1 MSKKMLSLFLVSL
14 LLLPL
19 LNSVH
24 ADEGMWTDYE
34 AKNLTATFD
43 VENETTTLSWSNIDT
58 NDFLILDELKTTN
71 YSLYR
76 SDEPLNS
83 SNYLNAELIENN
95 IQACMPSDTYSE
107 CKERTHSVTKSIPP
121 STNGSFYY
129 GVVSTLQN
137 GTIISNFTE
146 GNAALAQ
153 PIQEYGSPIS
163 SPYALQGAYD
173 ATNSTTT
180 LRWIDISTVDS
191 SISEL
196 HTTTIW
202 SHEGAATPSNWDS
215 LVKTE
220 VVANISSDVKIYEI
234 VHK

>member
-1 MSKKMLSLFLVSL
+1 M
-14 LLLPL
+14 
-19 LNSVH
+19 
-24 ADEGMWTDYE
+24 
-34 AKNLTATFD
+34 
-43 VENETTTLSWSNIDT
+43 
-58 NDFLILDELKTTN
+58 
-71 YSLYR
+71 YR

-95 IQACMPSDTYSE
+95 IQACLPTDTYAE

-146 GNAALAQ
+146 NNAALGQ

-163 SPYALQGAYD
+163 SPYALQATYD
-173 ATNSTTT
+173 SMNATTT
-180 LRWIDISTVDS
+180 LLWIDISTVDS
-191 SISEL
+191 SISGA

-202 SHEGAATPSNWDS
+202 SHAIAATASNWDS
-215 LVKTE
+215 LQKSE
-220 VVANISSDVKIYEI
+220 VVANLSSDITRYEV
-234 VHK
+234 VHQQPVSRTLFYTVMHSFDEEVDTRLLSEIHWYKVLKKTT

>member
-1 MSKKMLSLFLVSL
+1 MIIVVEGFWKIPLRLIRLGLKDGLVMSKQMLSLFLVAL
-14 LLLPL
+14 LVVPL
-19 LNSVH
+19 LHSVK
-24 ADEGMWTDYE
+24 ADEAMWTNLE

-43 VENETTTLSWSNIDT
+43 TENETTTLSWENIDT

-95 IQACMPSDTYSE
+95 IQACLPSDTYAE

-137 GTIISNFTE
+137 GTTISNFTE
-146 GNAALAQ
+146 NNAALGQ
-153 PIQEYGSPIS
+153 PIQEYGRRFLPLTHSKLPTM
-163 SPYALQGAYD
+163 P
-173 ATNSTTT
+173 
-180 LRWIDISTVDS
+180 
-191 SISEL
+191 
-196 HTTTIW
+196 
-202 SHEGAATPSNWDS
+202 
-215 LVKTE
+215 
-220 VVANISSDVKIYEI
+220 
-234 VHK
+234 